1 MHIHPLL
8 AMGAVTGMPQ
18 GPQKDTA
25 RSMTGFL
32 ATLKLALS
40 SPSVPLAAA
49 TLALV
54 LSFPSVRLG
63 FMWDDFIHRAV
74 MASAGDSSRFVQNP
88 WHPAG
93 EPATLKST
101 VLRLF
106 RLADPGMNARM
117 KDLGVVPWW
126 TFDGLRIAHFRPLS
140 ALTHWWDLVF
150 WGDQPVPMHLENILL
165 YVMAC
170 LLAGTL
176 YRRMSTPLW
185 VAGLAAVMFA
195 VDDRHIIPVAW
206 IANRNGLLALVFGLL
221 AIISH
226 DRWRRENWKGGAVL
240 GPLFLALSMASGE
253 LGLATG
259 AYILGHAI
267 FLDNAVWRK
276 RALVLLPYA
285 AIGAAWFLV
294 YHSMDYGAIGT
305 GLYVD
310 PLREPV
316 RFLETLIRQ
325 GPVMLLGQIGAVDP
339 LPFFLISAPARVMFW
354 MSAVVF
360 LLLVGSLFWR
370 MMKNDRVAGF
380 WTMGMA
386 LSAMLVSGINVTTG
400 RPLLFAGVGAM
411 PLIAQFIWKTVDG
424 RGPLLMRTIWGNMAG
439 VICLWFV
446 VLHLLF
452 SPLHFAVRSLTQPPR
467 LLELAPMLN
476 LSAVNVTQQQDLIVV
491 NPPNTFAF
499 LYASSV
505 RTFLDQPVPAHVRI
519 LSPGATS
526 VTVTRLDPSTVIVRP
541 SGGYLI
547 PPGSTLGDPERSL
560 PLIHP
565 AYYYQHFDE
574 TFRIRACSMKLHERV
589 EVAGMSVEVVAL
601 TGDGRPSEARIRFAG
616 GVESPRLNW
625 VKWDWDQRAFVPFS
639 VPAIGASAVLPGPP
653 AEMSV
658 GLGLFDGI

>member
-1 MHIHPLL
+1 
-8 AMGAVTGMPQ
+8 MPQ
-18 GPQKDTA
+18 GPQKDTS
-25 RSMTGFL
+25 RSITGFL
-32 ATLKLALS
+32 ATFKPALS

-49 TLALV
+49 ALALF
-54 LSFPSVRLG
+54 LSFSSIRMG
-63 FMWDDFIHRAV
+63 FMWDDYIHRAV
-74 MASAGDSSRFVQNP
+74 MATAADSSRFVQNP

-117 KDLGVVPWW
+117 KDLGVLPWW

-140 ALTHWWDLVF
+140 ALTHWWDLVI
-150 WGDQPVPMHLENILL
+150 WGDRAVPMHLENIVL
-165 YVMAC
+165 YVLAC
-170 LLAGTL
+170 LLAGML

-206 IANRNGLLALVFGLL
+206 IANRNGLLALVFGLSAIL
-221 AIISH
+221 AH
-226 DRWRRENWKGGAVL
+226 DRWRRENWKAGALVA
-240 GPLFLALSMASGE
+240 PLFLALSAASGE

-267 FLDNAVWRK
+267 FLENAVWRR

-285 AIGAAWFLV
+285 AIGSVWFLV
-294 YHSMDYGAIGT
+294 FHSMGYGAIGS

-310 PLREPV
+310 PLKEPV
-316 RFLETLIRQ
+316 RFLETLVRQ

-339 LPFFLISAPARVMFW
+339 LPFYLISAPARVMFW

-360 LLLVGSLFWR
+360 LLLVGSVFWR

-380 WTMGMA
+380 WTVGMV
-386 LSAMLVSGINVTTG
+386 LSVILVSGINVTTG
-400 RPLLFAGVGAM
+400 RPLLFAGLGAM

-424 RGPLLMRTIWGNMAG
+424 SDPLLTRKYWGATARI
-439 VICLWFV
+439 ICLWFV
-446 VLHLLF
+446 ALHLVF
-452 SPLHFAVRSLTQPPR
+452 SPIHFAVRALTQPPQ
-467 LLELAPMLN
+467 LLELDPMLN
-476 LSAVNVTQQQDLIVV
+476 FSAVNIARQQDLIVV

-499 LYASSV
+499 LYVSSL
-505 RTFLDQPVPAHVRI
+505 RTFLGQPVPAHVRI

-526 VTVTRLDPSTVIVRP
+526 VTVSRLDSSAVVVRP
-541 SGGYLI
+541 SGGYLL
-547 PPGSTLGDPERSL
+547 PPGSTLGDREGSL

-574 TFRIRACSMKLHERV
+574 TFRIRACPMKLHERV
-589 EVAGMSVEVVAL
+589 EVSGMSAEVVAL
-601 TGDGRPSEARIRFAG
+601 TSDGRPSEARMRFA
-616 GVESPRLNW
+616 VALESSQLNW
-625 VKWDWDQRAFVPFS
+625 VMWDWDQGAFVPFT
-639 VPAIGASAVLPGPP
+639 VPAIGATATLPGPP

-658 GLGLFDGI
+658 GLGLFDGR